1 MQVSH
6 TLKKNILKV
15 RIKLLSKVLV
25 RKVFESWNFVI
36 PVMMSH
42 LTGRMCLPPE
52 ILVMLSMV

>member
-1 MQVSH
+1 M
-6 TLKKNILKV
+6 KKNILKV